1 MNILVVVYS
10 RTGRTREVGQRIAHA
25 FGDSLQ
31 EIRDVRSRRGPFGYL
46 RSAMEAGRRQTPAI
60 EPFSIDLSAYDL
72 VILGTPVWAGHM
84 AAPMRTFL
92 EQHKQQLARIAAF
105 CTLGGS
111 GAPRTLAEIAE
122 VAGQAPVAQL
132 ALRDAEIQTDAGS
145 RKIEEFIDAV
155 RSRVAPDVG
164 QIAL

>member
-10 RTGRTREVGQRIAHA
+10 RTGRTRAVGRTIAHA

-46 RSAMEAGRRQTPAI
+46 RSAMEASRRRTPAI
-60 EPFSIDLSAYDL
+60 EPFATDLSAYDL

-92 EQHKQQLARIAAF
+92 EQHKLQLGRIAAF

-132 ALRDAEIQTDAGS
+132 ALRDAEIETDAGQ
-145 RKIEEFIDAV
+145 RKIDDFIDAV
-155 RSRVAPDVG
+155 HARVATDVSRA
-164 QIAL
+164 AL